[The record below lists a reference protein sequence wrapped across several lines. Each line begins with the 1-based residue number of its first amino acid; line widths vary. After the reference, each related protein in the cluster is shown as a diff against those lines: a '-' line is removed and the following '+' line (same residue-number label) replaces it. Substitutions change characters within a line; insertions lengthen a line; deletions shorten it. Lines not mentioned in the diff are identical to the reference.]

1 MTDVDPL
8 PHFHIGYE
16 YNKRRQ
22 GHMGHRG
29 VNLYKK
35 SICVHILYI
44 NHRTPLILR
53 QILIT
58 LTFALGELIK
68 ALTSSYIQV

>member
-8 PHFHIGYE
+8 PHFHIGYK

-35 SICVHILYI
+35 SICVHILDI
-44 NHRTPLILR
+44 NNRAPLILSPSVV
-53 QILIT
+53 
-58 LTFALGELIK
+58 LTDNMMLLY
-68 ALTSSYIQV
+68 LHLYY